1 MQRGTRGRTEN
12 PAQRAGRWGGRLSTI
27 RCVDPDARF
36 RDLTV
41 GEFVERLASPAPVP
55 GGGSAAA
62 VAGSLGAALVA
73 MVASLSDRPRY
84 AAHAALHAEAGD
96 AGRRLADRF
105 LTLADEDSAAYAG
118 YGAAMKLPRG
128 TDAETAER
136 LAAIRAAARQ
146 ASEVP
151 FRTVEACREL
161 VGLAE
166 SLAGRCNVNAA
177 SDLEVAS
184 LLAVAA
190 SHAGAANVMTN
201 LPSLGDDALAAELR
215 VRTETLVDEI
225 DRLAAQARRT
235 VHGGE
240 ARDPLPAAP

>member
-1 MQRGTRGRTEN
+1 MEPT
-12 PAQRAGRWGGRLSTI
+12 
-27 RCVDPDARF
+27 VRF

-41 GEFVERLASPAPVP
+41 DAFVDRLASAEPVP

-62 VAGSLGAALVA
+62 IAGSLGAALVS
-73 MVASLSDRPRY
+73 MVAALSDRPRY
-84 AAHAALHAEAGD
+84 AEHAPLHASAG
-96 AGRRLADRF
+96 AAARALADRF
-105 LTLADEDSAAYAG
+105 LALADEDSAAYAG
-118 YGAAMKLPRG
+118 YGAAMKLPRE
-128 TDAETAER
+128 TDEDRAAR
-136 LAAIRAAARQ
+136 AQAIRAAALV

-166 SLAGRCNVNAA
+166 SLAGRCNSNAA

-190 SHAGAANVMTN
+190 SHAAAANVTVN
-201 LPSLGDDALAAELR
+201 LPSIGDDARADELQR
-215 VRTETLVDEI
+215 ATDTLVGEI
-225 DRLAAQARRT
+225 DTLAMQARAH

-240 ARDPLPAAP
+240 SRAPLAGPA

>member
-1 MQRGTRGRTEN
+1 
-12 PAQRAGRWGGRLSTI
+12 
-27 RCVDPDARF
+27 VDPDARF

-41 GEFVERLASPAPVP
+41 GEFVDRLASAAPVP

-73 MVASLSDRPRY
+73 MVAALSDRPRY
-84 AAHAALHAEAGD
+84 EAHSALHATAGEAGR
-96 AGRRLADRF
+96 ALADRF
-105 LTLADEDSAAYAG
+105 LTLADEDAAAYAG
-118 YGAAMKLPRG
+118 YGSAMKLPRG
-128 TDAETAER
+128 TDAQAADRT
-136 LAAIRAAARQ
+136 AAIRAAARS

-166 SLAGRCNVNAA
+166 ALAGRCNTNAA

-190 SHAGAANVMTN
+190 AHAAAANVEIN
-201 LPSLGDDALAAELR
+201 LPSIGDEALATDLLA
-215 VRTETLVDEI
+215 RTTALVDEI
-225 DRLAAQARRT
+225 DRLAAHARRT

-240 ARDPLPAAP
+240 AREPLAAPG

>member
-1 MQRGTRGRTEN
+1 
-12 PAQRAGRWGGRLSTI
+12 
-27 RCVDPDARF
+27 VDPETRF

-41 GEFVERLASPAPVP
+41 GEFVDRLASAAPVP

-62 VAGSLGAALVA
+62 IAGSLGAALVA
-73 MVASLSDRPRY
+73 MVASLSDRPKY
-84 AAHAALHAEAGD
+84 AQHAALHAEAGE

-105 LTLADEDSAAYAG
+105 LALADEDAAAYAG
-118 YGAAMKLPRG
+118 YGSAMKLPRA
-128 TDAETAER
+128 TDDEAATR
-136 LAAIRAAARQ
+136 MAAIRSAARE

-166 SLAGRCNVNAA
+166 ALAGRCNVNAA

-190 SHAGAANVMTN
+190 SHAAAANVSIN
-201 LPSLGDDALAAELR
+201 LPSIGDEALAADMSS
-215 VRTETLVDEI
+215 RTAALVQEI
-225 DRLAAQARRT
+225 DRLAAQARAT

-240 ARDPLPAAP
+240 ARDPLPSAG

>member
-1 MQRGTRGRTEN
+1 MDDTG
-12 PAQRAGRWGGRLSTI
+12 
-27 RCVDPDARF
+27 RF

-41 GEFVERLASPAPVP
+41 DEFVARLASGEPVP

-62 VAGSLGAALVA
+62 IAGSLGAALVA
-73 MVASLSDRPRY
+73 MVAALSDRPRY
-84 AAHAALHAEAGD
+84 VEHANLHATAGD
-96 AGRRLADRF
+96 RARALADRF
-105 LTLADEDSAAYAG
+105 LELADEDSQAYSG
-118 YGAAMKLPRG
+118 YGAAMKLPRD
-128 TDAETAER
+128 TDDERAARAEAV
-136 LAAIRAAARQ
+136 RAAALV

-161 VGLAE
+161 VELAE

-190 SHAGAANVMTN
+190 THAAAANVEVN
-201 LPSLGDDALAAELR
+201 LPSIGDETRAAELQA
-215 VRTETLVDEI
+215 RTDTLVDEI
-225 DRLAAQARRT
+225 DALAREARRH

-240 ARDPLPAAP
+240 ARAPLPGTA

>member
-1 MQRGTRGRTEN
+1 VE
-12 PAQRAGRWGGRLSTI
+12 
-27 RCVDPDARF
+27 PDAAF

-41 GEFVERLASPAPVP
+41 GDFVDRLASAAPVP

-73 MVASLSDRPRY
+73 MVAALSDRPKY
-84 AAHAALHAEAGD
+84 VAHAALHAEASD

-105 LTLADEDSAAYAG
+105 LTLADDDSAAYAR

-128 TDAETAER
+128 NDEEAAAR
-136 LAAIRAAARQ
+136 MAAIREAARR

-166 SLAGRCNVNAA
+166 ALAGRCNANAA

-190 SHAGAANVMTN
+190 SHAAAANVSIN
-201 LPSLGDDALAAELR
+201 LPSIGDDALAADLEA
-215 VRTETLVDEI
+215 RTRILVDEI
-225 DRLAAQARRT
+225 DGLAAIARRT

-240 ARDPLPAAP
+240 ARDPLPAPG

>member
-1 MQRGTRGRTEN
+1 M
-12 PAQRAGRWGGRLSTI
+12 
-27 RCVDPDARF
+27 DPDTRF

-41 GEFVERLASPAPVP
+41 GDFVDRLASAAPVP

-62 VAGSLGAALVA
+62 IAGSLGAGLVA
-73 MVASLSDRPRY
+73 MVAALSDRPKY
-84 AAHAALHAEAGD
+84 AQHAALHAQAD
-96 AGRRLADRF
+96 SAGRKLADRF
-105 LTLADEDSAAYAG
+105 LALADEDAAAYAG
-118 YGAAMKLPRG
+118 YGSAMKLPRG
-128 TDAETAER
+128 NDAEAAAR
-136 LAAIRAAARQ
+136 MAAIRAAARE

-166 SLAGRCNVNAA
+166 ALAGRCNVNAA

-190 SHAGAANVMTN
+190 SHAAAANVAIN
-201 LPSLGDDALAAELR
+201 LPSIGDEALAADLQS
-215 VRTETLVDEI
+215 RTTKLVDEI
-225 DRLAAQARRT
+225 DRLATAARRT

-240 ARDPLPAAP
+240 SRDPLPVTG